1 MHENPRIFVSSY
13 TLRKCSK
20 TVDFIHFRRYNTN
33 GNRVIFFQYFIR
45 FLKLYESIGEYKM
58 REKIENFIAMSGA
71 TLLIAVGT
79 YFFKFPNNFT
89 FGGITGLAV
98 LIAKTGLISAADFSF
113 VANMSLLILGA
124 VILGK
129 KFVAKTAYCSV
140 LLSVALSLFERIFPM
155 NQPFTKQPMLEVMFA
170 IALPALGSAILFNI
184 GSSSG
189 GTDIIAMIL
198 KKYSSFNIGPALMLS
213 DLLITIAGFFIFD
226 IKTGLYSLLGLT
238 IRSFMVDTFIENFNL
253 SKYFNVVC
261 DDPEPICDFI
271 VHELNRSASV
281 FHATGAYSGQDKAIV
296 LTALNRTQ
304 AVRLRNF
311 IKITDPKAFILIS
324 NTSEIIGKG
333 FHSI

>member
-1 MHENPRIFVSSY
+1 MLDKGKHFLLLTVS
-13 TLRKCSK
+13 TL
-20 TVDFIHFRRYNTN
+20 IMA
-33 GNRVIFFQYFIR
+33 I
-45 FLKLYESIGEYKM
+45 
-58 REKIENFIAMSGA
+58 
-71 TLLIAVGT
+71 GT
-79 YFFKFPNNFT
+79 YFFKFTNNFT

-98 LIAKTGLISAADFSF
+98 LIAKTGLMTAGDFNF
-113 VANMSLLILGA
+113 VASMTLL
-124 VILGK
+124 VIGMIVLGK
-129 KFVAKTAYCSV
+129 KFAAKTAYCSI
-140 LLSVALSLFERIFPM
+140 LLSVTLSFLERVCPM
-155 NQPFTKQPMLEVMFA
+155 KAPLTDQPMLELCFA

-311 IKITDPKAFILIS
+311 IKITDLWIS
-324 NTSEIIGKG
+324 NFFITGSRCFISSALRNIS
-333 FHSI
+333 FLL